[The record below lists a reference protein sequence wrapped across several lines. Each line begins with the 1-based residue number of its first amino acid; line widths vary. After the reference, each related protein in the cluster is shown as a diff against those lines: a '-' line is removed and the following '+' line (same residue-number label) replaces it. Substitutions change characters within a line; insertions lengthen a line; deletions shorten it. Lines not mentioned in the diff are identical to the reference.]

1 MKTNYKKQF
10 FNLLKMAGFINPY
23 SRVLRRGQGFPDL
36 FNSKPLPIKE
46 RSREL
51 IDEIISKSKKK
62 AAKNVRDKKLK
73 KDKSGNGVGEV
84 IRSSIPM
91 TDNDA
96 EPQIAKIDDSP
107 PVILPKKKQVDSNV
121 LSDIIKKVSQNK
133 TKEGSG
139 FYNI

>member
-10 FNLLKMAGFINPY
+10 FNLLKMTNFISPY
-23 SRVLRRGQGFPDL
+23 SKVLRRGQGFADL
-36 FNSKPLPIKE
+36 FNSKPLPIRE

-62 AAKNVRDKKLK
+62 AIKNTKDKKLK
-73 KDKSGNGVGEV
+73 KDKSGNGAE
-84 IRSSIPM
+84 
-91 TDNDA
+91 DNNA

-107 PVILPKKKQVDSNV
+107 PVISPKKKQVDSNV

-133 TKEGSG
+133 TKLGSG
-139 FYNI
+139 FYNIEFYKNSE

>member
-10 FNLLKMAGFINPY
+10 FNLLKMTCFINPY
-23 SRVLRRGQGFPDL
+23 SKVLRRGQGFADL

-46 RSREL
+46 RSKEL
-51 IDEIISKSKKK
+51 IDEIISKTKKK
-62 AAKNVRDKKLK
+62 AIKNTKDKKLK
-73 KDKSGNGVGEV
+73 KDKSGNGAA
-84 IRSSIPM
+84 
-91 TDNDA
+91 NDA

>member
-1 MKTNYKKQF
+1 MKMNYKKLI
-10 FNLLKMAGFINPY
+10 FNLLKMTNFISPY
-23 SRVLRRGQGFPDL
+23 SKVLRRGQGFADL

-46 RSREL
+46 RSIEL

-62 AAKNVRDKKLK
+62 AIKNTKDKKLK
-73 KDKSGNGVGEV
+73 KDKSGNGAA
-84 IRSSIPM
+84 
-91 TDNDA
+91 NDA
-96 EPQIAKIDDSP
+96 EPQITKIDDSP